1 MTDMNKI
8 NVEALENV
16 AGGYEKHTVHNDAV
30 SYANIR
36 KAPGLDSKVF
46 FTIKNGEQVITTG
59 KKVKKDGPGLDS
71 KVFFTIKNGEQV
83 ITTGKKVKKDGY
95 VWYEIMLA
103 GAYDTGWIAGS
114 LIGF

>member
-16 AGGYEKHTVHNDAV
+16 AGGYEKHTVHNGAV

-36 KAPGLDSKVF
+36 KA
-46 FTIKNGEQVITTG
+46 
-59 KKVKKDGPGLDS
+59 PGLDS

>member
-16 AGGYEKHTVHNDAV
+16 AGGYESRTVYNDAV

-36 KAPGLDSKVF
+36 KA
-46 FTIKNGEQVITTG
+46 
-59 KKVKKDGPGLDS
+59 PGLDS

>member
-16 AGGYEKHTVHNDAV
+16 AGGYERHTVHNDAV

-46 FTIKNGEQVITTG
+46 FTIKNGEQV
-59 KKVKKDGPGLDS
+59 L
-71 KVFFTIKNGEQV
+71 
-83 ITTGKKVKKDGY
+83 TTGKKVKKDGY